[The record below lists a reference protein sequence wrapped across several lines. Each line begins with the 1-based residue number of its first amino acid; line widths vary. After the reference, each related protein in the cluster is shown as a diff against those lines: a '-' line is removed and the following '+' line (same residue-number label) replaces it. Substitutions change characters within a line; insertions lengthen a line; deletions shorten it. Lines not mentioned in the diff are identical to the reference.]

1 VCHSN
6 LLQIK
11 FIFGGTSEKF
21 GEKMFLDICYKV
33 LSEKQLFLKP
43 LKVLKENKIIVSLCN
58 KGLKEKQM
66 FLKRLK

>member
-1 VCHSN
+1 
-6 LLQIK
+6 
-11 FIFGGTSEKF
+11 
-21 GEKMFLDICYKV
+21 MFLDICYKV